1 MAKPLGEIAC
11 CGKPVCDSSAA
22 ERAMD
27 SNDLEKER
35 GITIL
40 AKNTAI
46 SYRDVQINI
55 VDTPGHAD
63 FGGEV
68 ERILSMVDAV
78 LLLVDAV
85 DGPMP
90 QTRFVTQKPSLTA
103 CSLSSW

>member
-1 MAKPLGEIAC
+1 MVAHTAIYLTRIKGKDCCVEFERTQYRDHRSRRSWQNHLGRLLVAQT
-11 CGKPVCDSSAA
+11 GLLDSSAA

-55 VDTPGHAD
+55 VDTQG
-63 FGGEV
+63 
-68 ERILSMVDAV
+68 
-78 LLLVDAV
+78 
-85 DGPMP
+85 
-90 QTRFVTQKPSLTA
+90 TQISA
-103 CSLSSW
+103 AR